1 MVLWWISNVWPGEGY
16 DGVDQVDHLSPL
28 MVQPTHFTSEWTETQ
43 EEKWHFQEA
52 DLSNSDRTGLNI
64 LISLLLSSWAHS
76 FIYSFNRYVLGVYFV
91 TDVLIFQHLA
101 FNAAVG
107 LATHLLQGINVFG

>member
-1 MVLWWISNVWPGEGY
+1 
-16 DGVDQVDHLSPL
+16 
-28 MVQPTHFTSEWTETQ
+28 MVQPTRFTSEWTETP
-43 EEKWHFQEA
+43 EDKWHFQET

-76 FIYSFNRYVLGVYFV
+76 FIYSFNRYVLGVYFA
-91 TDVLIFQHLA
+91 TDVVTFQHLA

-107 LATHLLQGINVFG
+107 LATRLLQGINVFG